1 MGLLRALAQPSTPST
16 REIYIIYLPE
26 STNILDRKACSRNK
40 SLMGPDSE
48 YMLGM
53 RLTYARTLFEPVTQG
68 LAPTISDLQEARDIL
83 EDVVRRTRRVFGTG
97 HPDYPSREKRLQ
109 MVEVFLAANL
119 KIAAGDPEGGIAMAR
134 EAFG

>member
-1 MGLLRALAQPSTPST
+1 MELLHNQIPILRQFA
-16 REIYIIYLPE
+16 EKYPE
-26 STNILDRKACSRNK
+26 FK

-68 LAPTISDLQEARDIL
+68 LAPTISDLQEARGIL

>member
-1 MGLLRALAQPSTPST
+1 MNSEFRYDDLLLLGGGLPLSSADHVQLFFAERAFL
-16 REIYIIYLPE
+16 
-26 STNILDRKACSRNK
+26 
-40 SLMGPDSE
+40 

>member
-16 REIYIIYLPE
+16 REIYIIYFTE
-26 STNILDRKACSRNK
+26 STNILQFIASRA
-40 SLMGPDSE
+40 
-48 YMLGM
+48 LG
-53 RLTYARTLFEPVTQG
+53 Q
-68 LAPTISDLQEARDIL
+68 
-83 EDVVRRTRRVFGTG
+83 VRRDELRVRTG